1 MRAAEIKIRIDDC
14 FRDRAKQVSSLT
26 RMSLAIG
33 RSRGYLSGALSETGP
48 DLDWEEA
55 MVSLETIGEAM
66 PEEVIHTAIS
76 QLDADPVQILLAARE
91 RQKGPSDFYFREA
104 GPRLQ
109 ALIEAGP
116 TPHGEWP
123 RRTGAINRLDKLRRR
138 DRQQAKKKLQELISH
153 ALDRLEATGARPR
166 QAFCDLASALCVLA
180 SLQRLAGRRNDAMD
194 LLVVAR
200 PLSLL
205 ANDLVAEGDWL
216 VRAAM
221 LLVDLSRNARAHE
234 FVLEATSQYALAGA
248 TTKQAEAAV
257 TRAYVLTHA
266 KNHAKSKRILEH
278 VLPSLEEDQTE
289 IRYFAHQTLA
299 VNFRELG
306 ELAEACKH
314 LSVATGLAGDDT
326 VARATC
332 LWTQAKLLEQLGQIS
347 TSMTSYREAL
357 PLLAKL
363 TGAAELAELAMGYA
377 KLLMRERRRP
387 ELQALAADLSGWIQ
401 DLRGNKK
408 LRDVIDD
415 FAALINLNELN
426 EAAFLTILKKIQAA
440 RAVNLPCTEVP
451 GA

>member
-248 TTKQAEAAV
+248 TTKLAQASV

-266 KNHAKSKRILEH
+266 KKHAKSRKILQQ
-278 VLPSLEEDQTE
+278 VLPKLEEDETE
-289 IRYFAHQTLA
+289 IRYFAHQILA
-299 VNFRELG
+299 KNLRELG
-306 ELAEACKH
+306 ELAEACEH
-314 LSVATGLAGDDT
+314 LSLASSLTGDDT

-332 LWTQAKLLEQLGQIS
+332 LWDRATLLGRLGDVSCAMKAYQ
-347 TSMTSYREAL
+347 EAL

-363 TGAAELAELAMGYA
+363 TGAAELAELAMEYA
-377 KLLMRERRRP
+377 KLLLKERRRP
-387 ELQALAADLSGWIQ
+387 ELQALSADLSGWIQ
-401 DLRGNKK
+401 ELRGTKK
-408 LRDVIDD
+408 LREVIED
-415 FAALINLNELN
+415 FAALVKLNDLN
-426 EAAFLTILKKIQAA
+426 EAAFRIILKKIQAA
-440 RAVNLPCTEVP
+440 RAVSVPLAEVP